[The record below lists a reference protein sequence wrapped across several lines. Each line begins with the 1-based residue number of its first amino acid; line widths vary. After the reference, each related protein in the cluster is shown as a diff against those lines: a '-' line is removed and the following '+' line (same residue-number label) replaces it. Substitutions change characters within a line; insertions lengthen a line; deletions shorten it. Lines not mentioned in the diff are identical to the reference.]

1 MRATVR
7 TALVLSL
14 LLLGNPG
21 RADSAKEAR
30 ALLDR
35 AIAAMGGKEKL
46 SRSQAATWKGKGK
59 IHAGEQRIDFTD
71 EWSVQGLA
79 QYRWSIEATAM
90 GRTQSLLLVL
100 NKDQGWARNDGEAQD
115 LSKQKEI
122 LTLLQTELRTIR
134 LAQTLVPMTEKGY
147 QLSHLGELKIQDRPA
162 VGIKVVRKG
171 QADID
176 LFFDKTTSLPLRSEV
191 HLKEPESDGEVLH
204 AVSYD
209 KYEEIDGV
217 KHFTQLELRRDD
229 KVLIE
234 MELSDFQLP
243 EQLGE
248 ETFAR
253 P

>member
-14 LLLGNPG
+14 LLLCNPV

-35 AIAAMGGKEKL
+35 AIEAMGGKEKL
-46 SRSQAATWKGKGK
+46 THSQAATWKGKGK
-59 IHAGEQRIDFTD
+59 IHAGEEMFDFTD
-71 EWSVQGLA
+71 EWSVQGLV
-79 QYRWSIEATAM
+79 QYRWAIDATVR
-90 GRTQSLLLVL
+90 GQTQSVLFVL
-100 NKDQGWARNDGEAQD
+100 NKDKGWSKKGDRVVD

-122 LTLLQTELRTIR
+122 LTILQTDLRCVR
-134 LAQTLVPMTEKGY
+134 LAQMLVPLTDKGY

-171 QADID
+171 QPAID
-176 LFFDKTTSLPLRSEV
+176 LFFDKTTSLPLRSEIHV
-191 HLKEPESDGEVLH
+191 KEPEADAEVAH
-204 AVSYD
+204 AVSYN
-209 KYEEIDGV
+209 KYEETDGV
-217 KHFTQLELRRDD
+217 KHFTHLELRRDD

-234 MELSDFQLP
+234 MERSDFQLQ

-248 ETFAR
+248 EMFAK